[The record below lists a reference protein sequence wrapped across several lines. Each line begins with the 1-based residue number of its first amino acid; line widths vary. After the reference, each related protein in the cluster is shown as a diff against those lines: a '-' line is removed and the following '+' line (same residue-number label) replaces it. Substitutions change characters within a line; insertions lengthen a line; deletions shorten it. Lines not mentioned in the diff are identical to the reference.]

1 MEIFNTLVNLPS
13 AAKNAVIVIGNFDG
27 VHRGHRVLLEK
38 AAALAKAQKR
48 SLGVLTFEPHPRA
61 LFQPDAPPYRITTPD
76 LKAGRLE
83 EAGVELLFSLNFDW
97 DFASQSADDFI
108 RHILIEGLGAAH
120 VMIGYDFRFGQL
132 RKGTPEDIKAAGIP
146 VTVVEEVHD
155 EGESELSSSRIR
167 QLIRQGEIA
176 KANELLGW
184 DWEMSGIVEKGDQ
197 RGRKIGYPTAN
208 FALGDIVH
216 PAYGVYAARVQIE
229 GESEWRGA
237 AINIGI
243 RPMFELNAARVESY
257 IFDFN
262 AQIYGKFL
270 RVRPVERLRS
280 EAKFNSLDELT
291 HQIEKDCRQARG
303 ILKL

>member
-1 MEIFNTLVNLPS
+1 MEIFNTLVNLPP

-48 SLGVLTFEPHPRA
+48 PFGVLTFEPHPRA

-76 LKAGRLE
+76 LKAERLQQV
-83 EAGVELLFSLNFDW
+83 GVELLFSLNFDW

-167 QLIRQGEIA
+167 QLIAQGEIE
-176 KANELLGW
+176 KANGLLGW
-184 DWEMSGIVEKGDQ
+184 DWEMRGVIEKGDQ
-197 RGRKIGYPTAN
+197 RGREMGYPTAN

-229 GESEWRGA
+229 GEHEWRGA

-262 AQIYGKFL
+262 AQIYGKLL